1 MYDPIRPYSSTN
13 IHGVAFNED
22 NEETL
27 TYYNR
32 NVSLAIGDKIY
43 YWALLYT
50 DDHKRVTLPNRY
62 FTLITSKEVK
72 SGIFSIVV

>member
-13 IHGVAFNED
+13 IHGITFNED

-32 NVSLAIGDKIY
+32 NLSLAIGDKIY
-43 YWALLYT
+43 YWALLFT
-50 DDHKRVTLPNRY
+50 DDHKRLTLVNRR
-62 FTLITSKEVK
+62 FTVITSKEVK
-72 SGIFSIVV
+72 SGKFDPVV